1 MASNCHRLV
10 IFIIFAN
17 FLRYMR
23 FLIIIMCVLTV
34 EIGYSQIHEIGG
46 FLGGSNF
53 IGDVGST
60 KYIAPNDFAVG
71 LVYKWNQ
78 SPRYAWR
85 ASITF
90 SELKGIDSKSDDP
103 RRKERGY
110 KFSNQIIEGSLGM
123 EFNFFEFDQHSERA
137 LSSPYVY
144 TGISVAQHDNF
155 YFNNQGQIV
164 SENTKSFAYG
174 IPMIVGF
181 KTSFLD
187 HLVLGVE
194 IGARYTFTDELD
206 GSVPDG
212 KHLIDTYSFGN
223 TNSNDWYV
231 FTGVTLTYSF
241 GRNPCY
247 CIYEE

>member
-1 MASNCHRLV
+1 MRVFITILLV
-10 IFIIFAN
+10 FYIQ
-17 FLRYMR
+17 
-23 FLIIIMCVLTV
+23 TS
-34 EIGYSQIHEIGG
+34 YSQIHEIGV
-46 FLGGSNF
+46 FAGGSNF

-60 KYIAPNDFAVG
+60 NYIAPNNFAIG
-71 LVYKWNQ
+71 ALYKWNR
-78 SPRYAWR
+78 SPRHAWR
-85 ASITF
+85 VSFTF
-90 SELKGIDSKSDDP
+90 SELKGLDSKSDDP
-103 RRKERGY
+103 RRVERGY
-110 KFSNQIIEGSLGM
+110 EFTNQIIEGSLGM
-123 EFNFFEFDQHSERA
+123 EFNFFDFDQHSERVLA
-137 LSSPYVY
+137 SPYVY

-155 YFNNQGQIV
+155 YFNNQGVLI

-181 KTSFLD
+181 KTAFFD

-212 KHLIDTYSFGN
+212 KHLIDNYSFGN

-231 FTGVTLTYSF
+231 FTGFTLTYSF